1 MKLSKYR
8 IQNNLIFI
16 DYINLITVQNA
27 KFYSNQMKIF
37 VQFNSFQNNFDPLN
51 LCVIL
56 KKFKKNKYILTHK

>member
-16 DYINLITVQNA
+16 DYINLITAQNA

-37 VQFNSFQNNFDPLN
+37 VQF
-51 LCVIL
+51 VML
-56 KKFKKNKYILTHK
+56 KDSKTLVVQLPKK